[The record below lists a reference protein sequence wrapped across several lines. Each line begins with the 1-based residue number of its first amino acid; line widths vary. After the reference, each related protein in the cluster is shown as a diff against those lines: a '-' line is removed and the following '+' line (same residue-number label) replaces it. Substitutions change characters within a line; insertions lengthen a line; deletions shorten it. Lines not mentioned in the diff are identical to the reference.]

1 MKSPRERWVSIQ
13 VLGKHLCSGVG
24 QREAHE
30 NLILLEA
37 EEDSGF
43 SATLQYTVAVW
54 IEKNPLDSLASG
66 ICFL

>member
-1 MKSPRERWVSIQ
+1 MKSPRERRVSIQ

-24 QREAHE
+24 QRETHE

-43 SATLQYTVAVW
+43 SAT
-54 IEKNPLDSLASG
+54 
-66 ICFL
+66 